1 MQMPSLA
8 ADFLAVLAL
17 ICVAAAVQM
26 IRLRRS
32 GEVVFNGGI
41 LLALGLAIACA
52 LPILSR
58 LPWAELVDEVS
69 DQAIATI
76 ELLHAAFVILTL

>member
-1 MQMPSLA
+1 MQLPSLTADVLA
-8 ADFLAVLAL
+8 ALAL
-17 ICVAAAVQM
+17 ICAVAAVHM

-32 GEVVFNGGI
+32 GQVIFNGGI

-58 LPWAELVDEVS
+58 LPWAELADEAS
-69 DQAIATI
+69 EQAVATI
-76 ELLHAAFVILTL
+76 QLLYAAYVILTL

>member
-1 MQMPSLA
+1 MPSLA

-32 GEVVFNGGI
+32 GQVVFNGGI
-41 LLALGLAIACA
+41 LLGLAIACA